1 MTYHVLTIEECRRCR
16 EHEPDHFFKNC
27 GYTLEEIE
35 NNIMKQTFHCTRC
48 GNEWVNVWLKR
59 KKENDENSID
69 N

>member
-1 MTYHVLTIEECRRCR
+1 
-16 EHEPDHFFKNC
+16 
-27 GYTLEEIE
+27 
-35 NNIMKQTFHCTRC
+35 MKQTFHCTRC